1 MNDTNAASP
10 VSRGE
15 RIASIDVLRGFAL
28 LGILVMNIPFFAL
41 SQFGWFDPSLTGGF
55 EGWDLTTWK
64 FGELFFNLKMMA
76 IFSML
81 FGAGVVIFSERSEAK
96 GVSAGRLHYKRM
108 AWLFLIGMVHAY
120 GIWFGDI
127 LVAYAMIGCIVFL
140 FRKFPGWLLV
150 VAAPIVM
157 SVAVLM
163 GVGFGFQIDEAR
175 TAMLDAQSVLDAGG
189 VPTDE
194 QNTALNVWADEFSE
208 FYPDEGLLEWERD
221 LRENGGAQLL
231 VEHAPDVFFMQTLM
245 MLFWGIWRVGG
256 LMLLG
261 MGLYKLGV
269 FNASRSKKFYSSMI
283 AIGFGAGL
291 PMVWLG
297 MNAMLRNDFDA
308 VEFQKHDSIWN
319 YYGSI
324 LVALGHIG
332 LIMLICKLGALKWLT
347 NALSAV
353 GRMALTNYLMQSIL
367 CTFLFNWWGL
377 GLWGTMSRS
386 ELLLVVGS
394 VWLLQ
399 LIVSP
404 LWLSRFRFGP
414 MEWAWRSLTYWKRQ
428 PMRISVDD

>member
-41 SQFGWFDPSLTGGF
+41 SMFGWSDPSITGGF

-64 FGELFFNLKMMA
+64 IGEMFFNLKMMA

-81 FGAGVVIFSERSEAK
+81 FGAGVVIFSQRSEAK
-96 GVSAGRLHYKRM
+96 GVSAGSLHYKRM
-108 AWLFLIGMVHAY
+108 GWLFLIGMVHAY
-120 GIWFGDI
+120 AIWFGDI

-150 VAAPIVM
+150 SAAPIVM
-157 SVAVLM
+157 SVAVLT
-163 GVGFGFQIDEAR
+163 GIGFGFGIDEAR
-175 TAMLDAQSVLDAGG
+175 TAMLEAQAVLDAGG

-194 QNTALNVWADEFSE
+194 QNTALNVWTDQFSD
-208 FYPDEGLLEWERD
+208 FYPDETLLAWERE
-221 LRENGGAQLL
+221 LRNEKGAEIL
-231 VEHAPDVFFMQTLM
+231 VEHAKDVVFMQTLM
-245 MLFWGIWRVGG
+245 MLVWGVWRVGG

-269 FNASRSKKFYSSMI
+269 FNASKSKKFYVSMI
-283 AIGFGAGL
+283 VIGFGVGL

-297 MNAMLRNDFDA
+297 MNAMLRNNFDA
-308 VEFQKHDSIWN
+308 IEFQKHDSIWN

-324 LVALGHIG
+324 LVALGYIG
-332 LIMLICKLGALKWLT
+332 LIMLVCKLGALKWLT

-353 GRMALTNYLMQSIL
+353 GRMALTNYLLQSIL

-386 ELLLVVGS
+386 ELLLVVGA

-404 LWLSRFRFGP
+404 IWLSRFRFGP

-428 PMRISVDD
+428 PMRISVDG